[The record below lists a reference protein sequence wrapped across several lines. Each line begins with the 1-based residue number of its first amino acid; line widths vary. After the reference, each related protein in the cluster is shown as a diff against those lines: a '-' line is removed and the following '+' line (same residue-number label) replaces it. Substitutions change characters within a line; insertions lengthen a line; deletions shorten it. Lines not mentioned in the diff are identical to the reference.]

1 MIRKLRV
8 KLVCILMALLT
19 VMLGVT
25 FGLVLHFTQQSL
37 EAESLRTLEALAN
50 NWQTASSPG
59 LDDGTR
65 VPYFAL
71 EINARGDIITTRGG
85 YFDLSDREKLQKLID
100 IAVNSEDDI
109 GEVPD
114 YGLRF
119 YRVVTRTSWR
129 VVFADTSA
137 ETTTLHSL
145 IRTLAI
151 ASAAALAVFF
161 VMSLLLARWLVRP
174 VARAWDQQRQF
185 VADASHELKTPLT
198 VILTNAELL
207 QAPGYDAPAR
217 SRFAGSILTMSQQM
231 RGLVESLLELARVD
245 AGRAQDAQTEL
256 DLSTLVNEADGPR
269 GGRYPCARQCRT
281 AAAGR
286 GDPAG
291 QRPQIRPAGR
301 LGAADACAAGR
312 AALRAVRRGPRRA
325 ADPAGVP
332 RYLQAL
338 LPRRFRPRHEPQL
351 RPGPCHRRP
360 HRRGAPRPHLGR
372 EQRLHQPVLFYDSN
386 IMCVVG
392 ERHAAPGAA
401 PASST
406 GHR

>member
-185 VADASHELKTPLT
+185 AADASHELKTPLK

-207 QAPGYDAPAR
+207 QDPAR
-217 SRFAGSILTMSQQM
+217 SPAERDRFAGQILAMAHQM
-231 RGLVESLLELARVD
+231 RGLVENLLELPEWTAACPPPWRNWTGAVWCPRRYCPLSCYASSG
-245 AGRAQDAQTEL
+245 AGASLRH
-256 DLSTLVNEADGPR
+256 R
-269 GGRYPCARQCRT
+269 GGAGGLGHAHPS
-281 AAAGR
+281 AAGG

-291 QRPQIRPAGR
+291 QRPEVYAADRHHHGLAAASGDKTAVLRRRMAQERRLSGRAWSGKPWKPAGGRSDSGNSRFAAQGR
-301 LGAADACAAGR
+301 LGKDKEVCPTVAAGADAK
-312 AALRAVRRGPRRA
+312 
-325 ADPAGVP
+325 
-332 RYLQAL
+332 
-338 LPRRFRPRHEPQL
+338 
-351 RPGPCHRRP
+351 
-360 HRRGAPRPHLGR
+360 R
-372 EQRLHQPVLFYDSN
+372 EQPR
-386 IMCVVG
+386 
-392 ERHAAPGAA
+392 
-401 PASST
+401 
-406 GHR
+406 

>member
-1 MIRKLRV
+1 
-8 KLVCILMALLT
+8 
-19 VMLGVT
+19 MLGVT

-207 QAPGYDAPAR
+207 QAPGYDATVR

-256 DLSTLVNEADGPR
+256 DLSALVNDALLPFEPVLFEAGHTLTARVEDGIRVR
-269 GGRYPCARQCRT
+269 GNAAQLRQVVEILLDNARR
-281 AAAGR
+281 
-286 GDPAG
+286 
-291 QRPQIRPAGR
+291 IRPAGR

-312 AALRAVRRGPRRA
+312 AALRAVRCRSRRA
-325 ADPAGVP
+325 AHSAGVP
-332 RYLQAL
+332 RYFQAL
-338 LPRRFRPRHEPQL
+338 LPRRPRPRHEPQL
-351 RPGPCHRRP
+351 WAGPCHRRP

-372 EQRLHQPVLFYDSN
+372 EQRRHQHVLFYDS
-386 IMCVVG
+386 
-392 ERHAAPGAA
+392 R
-401 PASST
+401 
-406 GHR
+406 

>member
-207 QAPGYDAPAR
+207 QAPGYDARPAPALPGASSRCR
-217 SRFAGSILTMSQQM
+217 SR
-231 RGLVESLLELARVD
+231 
-245 AGRAQDAQTEL
+245 
-256 DLSTLVNEADGPR
+256 
-269 GGRYPCARQCRT
+269 
-281 AAAGR
+281 
-286 GDPAG
+286 
-291 QRPQIRPAGR
+291 
-301 LGAADACAAGR
+301 CAALWR
-312 AALRAVRRGPRRA
+312 ACWSW
-325 ADPAGVP
+325 PAW
-332 RYLQAL
+332 
-338 LPRRFRPRHEPQL
+338 
-351 RPGPCHRRP
+351 
-360 HRRGAPRPHLGR
+360 
-372 EQRLHQPVLFYDSN
+372 
-386 IMCVVG
+386 M
-392 ERHAAPGAA
+392 PGARRMRRR
-401 PASST
+401 SWI
-406 GHR
+406 